1 MPEECKFSKEKRL
14 HHREQCQNFLTR
26 IYRSYEDK
34 RIMVHAQTGEIVID
48 VGCGEGIILE
58 KFLRRY
64 PQKKIIG
71 VDILMKNAMICKE
84 HNLPALVN
92 DVYALCFKDNSID
105 HCLFTQ
111 TLEHLNEPEEA
122 LSEIKRVLK
131 PGGSVII
138 VVPNDMFFKVA
149 RLATFKW
156 KIAFYPAGH
165 VKQWTPRAIKELLE
179 KLSFEV
185 IVQKNLP
192 FYFWMISLNHL
203 VVAQKT

>member
-1 MPEECKFSKEKRL
+1 MPGECKFSKEKGL
-14 HHREQCQNFLTR
+14 HHRVQGQNLLTH

-34 RIMVHAQTGEIVID
+34 RIMVYAETGEIVID
-48 VGCGEGIILE
+48 VGCCEGIILE

-71 VDILMKNAMICKE
+71 VDVLMKNAMVCKE

-92 DVYALCFKDNSID
+92 DVYTLCFKDNSID
-105 HCLFTQ
+105 HCFFTQ
-111 TLEHLNEPEEA
+111 TLEHLYEPDEA

-179 KLSFEV
+179 KLGFEV

-192 FYFWMISLNHL
+192 FCFWMISLNHL
-203 VVAQKT
+203 VVAQKR